1 MADISSGTQAATI
14 GTEHILH
21 TESPSAGTIILKVDV
36 SNLENGDDLILRG
49 YDKVDGTNFKAEIP
63 THISNN
69 QSDEIGVLVLV
80 SFQDVKFT
88 LEQTTGTGRSFPWR
102 VLTP

>member
-1 MADISSGTQAATI
+1 MVDISSGTQAATI

-21 TESPSAGTIILKVDV
+21 AESPSGGTIILKVDV
-36 SNLENGDDLILRG
+36 SNLENGDALILRS
-49 YDKVDGTNFKAEIP
+49 YDKVDGTNFRTEIP
-63 THISNN
+63 THIANQ
-69 QSDEIGVLVLV
+69 QSDEVVVLIVV

-88 LEQTTGTGRSFPWR
+88 LEQTAGTGRAFPWR